1 MEEIMGMT
9 DCQYKDFVEAIKED
23 LEELNEYIEAGEKER
38 YAKKYSRIMERL
50 EKSLNR

>member
-9 DCQYKDFVEAIKED
+9 DSQYKDFVEAIKED
-23 LEELNEYIEAGEKER
+23 LEYIEAGESER
-38 YAKKYSRIMERL
+38 YVKKYNRIMERL